1 MQAIGDMAHKSNHG
15 GWRFDGERRQH
26 SRVPWRGPAMLDSQ
40 AAYQAG
46 RCRDLSAGGVS
57 VMVDEPMP
65 VGTRVEIYF
74 ELPTGVA
81 VEAMAEV
88 VRAAGRRIALRF
100 VDLDRRARTA
110 LVAFCELSG
119 VRRLVL
125 EQPSA
130 P

>member
-1 MQAIGDMAHKSNHG
+1 MALVSRNG
-15 GWRFDGERRQH
+15 GWRFDGERRAH

-46 RCRDLSAGGVS
+46 RCRDLSAGGIS
-57 VMVDEPMP
+57 VEVDAPMP
-65 VGTRVEIYF
+65 VGTRVEVYF

-81 VEAMAEV
+81 VEAVAEV
-88 VRAAGRRIALRF
+88 VRAAGRRLALRF
-100 VDLDRRARTA
+100 VELDRRARGA

>member
-1 MQAIGDMAHKSNHG
+1 MARTSNHG
-15 GWRFDGERRQH
+15 GWHFEGERRAH

-57 VMVDEPMP
+57 VVVDDPLA
-65 VGTRVEIYF
+65 VGTRVEVYF
-74 ELPTGVA
+74 ELPTGVP
-81 VEAMAEV
+81 VEAVAEV
-88 VRAAGRRIALRF
+88 VRAAGRRVALRF
-100 VDLDRRARTA
+100 VELDRRARTA

-119 VRRLVL
+119 VRRLVI

>member
-1 MQAIGDMAHKSNHG
+1 MAFSSNHG
-15 GWRFDGERRQH
+15 GWRFEGERRAH

-57 VMVDEPMP
+57 VVVDQPMP
-65 VGTRVEIYF
+65 VGTRVEVYF

-81 VEAMAEV
+81 VETMAEV
-88 VRAAGRRIALRF
+88 VRSVGRRVALRF
-100 VDLDRRARTA
+100 VDLDRRARAA

-119 VRRLVL
+119 IRRLVID
-125 EQPSA
+125 QPSA